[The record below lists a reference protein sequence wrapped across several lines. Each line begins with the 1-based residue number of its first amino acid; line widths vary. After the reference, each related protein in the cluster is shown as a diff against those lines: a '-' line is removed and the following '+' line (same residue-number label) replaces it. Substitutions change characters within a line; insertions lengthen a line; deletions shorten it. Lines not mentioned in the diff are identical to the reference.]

1 MCGDLRLLRH
11 ERVETRGEGGLL
23 HCCLRVLLRQCGRHH
38 LDRGPGAR
46 GAHLRRRG
54 GLGRLLRCLRH
65 RLRGRVRRGKRRR
78 VLGLFR
84 RGLCRSLSGGCRH
97 LGLLDRMFATGEHG
111 VDGRRR
117 RRAGLRG
124 TGDRS
129 RGLLARLT
137 PPAIQGYLN
146 AMLGRGLSR
155 STVHQTYRTLNT
167 ALATAMQWG
176 LLLRNPCEYVKPPH
190 GSRRS
195 SAIWDEEQTHI
206 FLAEA
211 RRSSR
216 YYRLYLTIVLTG
228 MRPGEA
234 LALRWSDVDLTLG
247 VVVVSQKFYRLGGRQ
262 IWGETKTHKENTVTI
277 PPALVEELTRLRREQ
292 AEHRKLLGAAYQD
305 RGLVFCQ
312 PNGKPLN
319 AHNISQRD
327 FKGLVTGLK
336 LPRIRLYDL
345 RGCHATYLAD
355 QGTPVHIIQ
364 SRLGHSSPE
373 VALKYYIRARAKF
386 QREAADRLAE
396 RLLAD
401 APDAENSGE

>member
-1 MCGDLRLLRH
+1 
-11 ERVETRGEGGLL
+11 
-23 HCCLRVLLRQCGRHH
+23 
-38 LDRGPGAR
+38 
-46 GAHLRRRG
+46 
-54 GLGRLLRCLRH
+54 
-65 RLRGRVRRGKRRR
+65 
-78 VLGLFR
+78 
-84 RGLCRSLSGGCRH
+84 
-97 LGLLDRMFATGEHG
+97 
-111 VDGRRR
+111 
-117 RRAGLRG
+117 
-124 TGDRS
+124 
-129 RGLLARLT
+129 
-137 PPAIQGYLN
+137 
-146 AMLGRGLSR
+146 MLGRGLSR

-312 PNGKPLN
+312 PNGKPLH

-327 FKGLVTGLK
+327 FKGLVKGLK

-401 APDAENSGE
+401 APDAENSRE